1 MKNLISVFAILFL
14 FVQVA
19 SAQLTKKGGSMVMER
34 SESMSLGSN
43 NALVVKFGDIDSKL
57 LGKLWGKYVDDYYNG
72 KTEWDRKQKEFFTDN
87 INIQAIGGA
96 TPVDLHAKVEGKND
110 ATFMLWI
117 NMGTSFLNSRD
128 FPEQYAEAEKMVD
141 GFIVAVQKEKT
152 RLELE
157 GQEKELKKL
166 EKELDKLIS
175 ANERYHKDIEKAKD
189 AIKKAEEGIIE
200 NEREQEL
207 TRQKIESQKQAV
219 EVVKTKLD
227 NIN

>member
-1 MKNLISVFAILFL
+1 MKNLISVFAMLFL

-43 NALVVKFGDIDSKL
+43 NALIVKFGEVDSKL
-57 LGKLWGKYVDDYYNG
+57 IGQVWEKYVNDYYNG
-72 KTEWDRKQKEFFTDN
+72 KTEWQRKQKEFFTDN
-87 INIQAIGGA
+87 INIPAIGGA
-96 TPVDLHAKVEGKND
+96 TPVDLHAKVEGKTD

-117 NMGTSFLNSRD
+117 NMGNSFLNSRD
-128 FPEQYAEAEKMVD
+128 FPEQYAEAEKVVD
-141 GFIVAVQKEKT
+141 GFVVAVQKEKT

-157 GQEKELKKL
+157 DQEKELKKL
-166 EKELDKLIS
+166 EKELEKLIS
-175 ANERYHKDIEKAKD
+175 ANERYHKDIEKAKE
-189 AIKKAEEGIIE
+189 AIKKAEEGIVE

-207 TRQKIESQKQAV
+207 TRQKIESQKQTV

>member
-1 MKNLISVFAILFL
+1 MKNLISVFAMLFL

-43 NALVVKFGDIDSKL
+43 NALVVKFGEIDSKL
-57 LGKLWGKYVDDYYNG
+57 VGNVWEKYVDDYYNG

-128 FPEQYAEAEKMVD
+128 FPEQYAEAEKIVD
-141 GFIVAVQKEKT
+141 GFVVAVQKEKT

-157 GQEKELKKL
+157 DQEKELKKL
-166 EKELDKLIS
+166 EKELEKLIS
-175 ANERYHKDIEKAKD
+175 ANERYHKDIEKAKE
-189 AIKKAEEGIIE
+189 AIKKAEEGIVE

>member
-1 MKNLISVFAILFL
+1 MKNLISVFAMLFL

-43 NALVVKFGDIDSKL
+43 NALIVKFGEVDSKL
-57 LGKLWGKYVDDYYNG
+57 VGQVWEKYVNDYYNG
-72 KTEWDRKQKEFFTDN
+72 KTEWQRKQKEFFTDN
-87 INIQAIGGA
+87 INIPAIGGA
-96 TPVDLHAKVEGKND
+96 TPVDLHAKVEGKTD

-117 NMGTSFLNSRD
+117 NMGNSFLNSRD
-128 FPEQYAEAEKMVD
+128 FPEQYAEAEKVVD
-141 GFIVAVQKEKT
+141 GFVVAVQKEKT

-157 GQEKELKKL
+157 DQEKELKKL
-166 EKELDKLIS
+166 EKELEKLIS
-175 ANERYHKDIEKAKD
+175 ANERYHKDIEKAKE
-189 AIKKAEEGIIE
+189 AIKKAEEGIVE

-207 TRQKIESQKQAV
+207 TRQKIESQKQTV

>member
-1 MKNLISVFAILFL
+1 MKNLISVFALLFL
-14 FVQVA
+14 FVQIT

-43 NALVVKFGDIDSKL
+43 NALVVKFGEVDSKL
-57 LGKLWGKYVDDYYNG
+57 VGQVWEKYVDDYYNG
-72 KTEWDRKQKEFFTDN
+72 KTDWDRKQKEFFTDN
-87 INIQAIGGA
+87 INIRAIGGA

-117 NMGTSFLNSRD
+117 NMGNSFLNSSD
-128 FPEQYAEAEKMVD
+128 FPEQYAEAEKLVD
-141 GFIVAVQKEKT
+141 GFVVAVQKEKT

-157 GQEKELKKL
+157 DQQKELKKL
-166 EKELDKLIS
+166 EKELEKLIS
-175 ANERYHKDIEKAKD
+175 TNERYHKDIEKAKE

-200 NEREQEL
+200 NERDQEL